1 MKTKNRMSDNPR
13 QWTPRQVQHL
23 RKKMQNEGKSEIEL
37 DEDLLVSIIDDGSM
51 QVVWHLHGIPFEM
64 KF

>member
-13 QWTPRQVQHL
+13 QWTPRQVQRL
-23 RKKMQNEGKSEIEL
+23 RREIQENGESERRL

-51 QVVWHLHGIPFEM
+51 QVVWHDRNVKFEM